1 MTRFVRSLRLIAAL
15 VVLPVLAHGQNKA
28 PGMTNE
34 EFESRLGFKTGSVT
48 LEGGMATLNLSP
60 AFRFIGPESAKRVL
74 VDAWG
79 NPPEVAEGILGMI
92 FPADL
97 GPLTRG
103 NWAVTVEFSD
113 DGYVDDSDAAKID
126 YSKLLKEMQEGL
138 VKANP
143 ERVKAGYPAITLIG
157 WAEPPVYNAETHKIY
172 WAKELKFGDDT
183 TRVLNYN
190 VRVLGRRGVLNLNA
204 IADMYQLD
212 SIKVGMQQVLG
223 FVEFNEGHRYADY
236 LPGKDKAATYGVAG
250 LVAGAV
256 AAKTGLLK
264 ALFAG
269 LLAAKKFIVIG
280 LVAAG
285 AWLKK
290 KFGGGAADGSAGADQ
305 PPTA

>member
-1 MTRFVRSLRLIAAL
+1 MTRSIRLLASASLL
-15 VVLPVLAHGQNKA
+15 VLLPATVHGQQEG

-34 EFESRLGFKTGSVT
+34 EFESRLGFKTGTVT
-48 LEGGMATLNLSP
+48 LDGGIATLHLSP
-60 AFRFIGPESAKRVL
+60 AYRFIGPESAKRVL

-79 NPPEVAEGILGMI
+79 NPPGVAEGVLGMI

-97 GPLTRG
+97 GPLTKG
-103 NWAVTVEFSD
+103 NWGVTVEFSD

-126 YSKLLKEMQEGL
+126 YNKLLKEMQEE
-138 VKANP
+138 VAKSNP
-143 ERVKAGYPAITLIG
+143 ARIKAGYPAVTLLG

-172 WAKELKFGDDT
+172 WAKEVRFGDDT
-183 TRVLNYN
+183 ARVLNYN

-204 IADMYQLD
+204 IADMEQLD

-264 ALFAG
+264 ALIAG
-269 LLAAKKFIVIG
+269 LLAGKKLVVVG

-285 AWLKK
+285 AWLKQ
-290 KFGGGAADGSAGADQ
+290 KFGSGKGAAGADQ
-305 PPTA
+305 PPSA